1 MMYYIRTANGGYIET
16 IIEKEKIPY
25 LSRDIKVF
33 KMDNNKVFKTN
44 NYTFG
49 DLVKN
54 VPDGFICGEVIW
66 DYKEKDVTDLIV
78 Y

>member
-1 MMYYIRTANGGYIET
+1 MMYYIRTANGEFIET
-16 IIEKEKIPY
+16 IIEKDKMDY
-25 LSRDIKVF
+25 LSREVKVF

-49 DLVKN
+49 DIIKN
-54 VPDGFICGEVIW
+54 APESSICGNVIW
-66 DYKEKDVTDLIV
+66 EYKEKDVTDSII